1 MSVDSIPELDLLTI
15 PEVADLLK
23 ISIPTVR
30 RLQDQ
35 QRIPFTKIGG
45 SVRFIRDDVVAYVQ
59 QGRVESIGK

>member
-35 QRIPFTKIGG
+35 RRIPFTKIGG

-59 QGRVESIGK
+59 QERVESIGE